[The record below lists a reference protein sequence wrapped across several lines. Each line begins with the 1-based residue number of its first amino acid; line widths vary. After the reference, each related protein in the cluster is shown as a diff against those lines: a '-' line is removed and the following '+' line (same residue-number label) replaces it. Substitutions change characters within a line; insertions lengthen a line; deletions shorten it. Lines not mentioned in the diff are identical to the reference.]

1 MKVLILDVD
10 GVLTSGS
17 FIYSAEGKMFKCF
30 GPDDNDAISL
40 LARFIE
46 VRCITG
52 DRKGFEISRRRIVED
67 MNLRLDLVS
76 TIKRASWIADH
87 YDLAEVIYM
96 GDGIF
101 DQYVMKKVGYSIA
114 PSNADESAKA
124 AADYITSRRGGDR
137 AVAEACLQIMA
148 KFFEPFDPDQP
159 MTSKIKLSGEWTA

>member
-1 MKVLILDVD
+1 
-10 GVLTSGS
+10 
-17 FIYSAEGKMFKCF
+17 
-30 GPDDNDAISL
+30 
-40 LARFIE
+40 
-46 VRCITG
+46 
-52 DRKGFEISRRRIVED
+52 
-67 MNLRLDLVS
+67 
-76 TIKRASWIADH
+76 
-87 YDLAEVIYM
+87 M

-148 KFFEPFDPDQP
+148 KYFEPFDPDQP